1 MTTLNVAILGLDRA
15 GTSFGLALKQ
25 YAANNGKYT
34 FDITGYDVKSANEKA
49 AQKARAI
56 DRIEKSP
63 ASAVRDRQIVLMN
76 MPYDEV
82 RPAYRNFKNDLRE
95 GVVILDASPLKT
107 PSQQWAKELLGED
120 HHVIGFTPLPA
131 ARFLESTGISAEEAS
146 ADYFEGAACLVVPSV
161 DSVTEAVDLAY
172 NTAYLIGAKPRFVD
186 PNDYD
191 NLLALTEQM
200 PRLLGI
206 TLLYNLL
213 QSESWKDL
221 GFFTGSAFALAT
233 RTLRHEHPDSLREQ
247 FYGNRDVLA
256 QNLDQMIERMEEVR
270 DVLRSGDKA
279 ALEALLVRSA
289 EGYEKWLNARQSND
303 WHKDAQVPRE
313 EGTGLLGMFVGGRL
327 AKRIQGK
334 K

>member
-1 MTTLNVAILGLDRA
+1 MTTLNVGILGLDRV

-25 YAANNGKYT
+25 YAATHGKYT

-63 ASAVRDRQIVLMN
+63 AAAVRDRQIVFMN

-95 GVVILDASPLKT
+95 GVVILDGSPLKT
-107 PSQQWAKELLGED
+107 PSHQWAKELLGDD

-131 ARFLESTGISAEEAS
+131 SRFLENTGMSAEEAT

-161 DSVTEAVDLAY
+161 DSVPEAVDLAY
-172 NTAYLIGAKPRFVD
+172 NAAYLVGGKPRFVD
-186 PNDYD
+186 PHDYD
-191 NLLALTEQM
+191 QLLSLTEQL

-213 QSESWKDL
+213 QSESWKDI
-221 GFFTGSAFALAT
+221 GYFTGSAFALAT
-233 RTLRHEHPDSLREQ
+233 RVLRHEHPDSLREQ
-247 FYGNRDVLA
+247 FYGNREVLA
-256 QNLDQMIERMEEVR
+256 QSLDQMIERLGEVR
-270 DVLRSGDKA
+270 DVLRSNDKD
-279 ALEALLVRSA
+279 ALEAFLVKSS
-289 EGYEKWLNARQSND
+289 ENYEKWLNTRQQND
-303 WHKDAQVPRE
+303 WDKDAQPRE
-313 EGTGLLGMFVGGRL
+313 EGSGMLGMFVGDRL